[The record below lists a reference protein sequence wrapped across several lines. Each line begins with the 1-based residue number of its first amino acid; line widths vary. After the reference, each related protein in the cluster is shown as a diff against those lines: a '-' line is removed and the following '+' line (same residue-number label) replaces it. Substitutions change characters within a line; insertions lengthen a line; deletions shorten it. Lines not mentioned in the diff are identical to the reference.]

1 MTINAIGKV
10 SQIGFKGVE
19 ASQETKKQIP
29 EMKPDTFEKQGEEG
43 AEKKS
48 KTPLYTALAL
58 LGATAV
64 GIGIGIKT
72 GKIKS
77 LFGKKG
83 AQEVVQNAQ
92 ETASE
97 VKDSIVT
104 KFLNK
109 EGKEVQ
115 VAFPDK
121 NGIAKVGDD
130 LFNGKLEKV
139 ITKGGEEK
147 KILVEYVDG
156 KPRETFINDVLRKK
170 IRHLD
175 DNSKAIEIYDENG
188 SILKSSNLYF
198 DSKNGKLSRIFNK
211 NESVSSVDW
220 GKATDFANGKVQA
233 KTEFGP
239 YGLLKAE
246 IFDDDGNIVK
256 TIQASKQNST
266 GGFWDIITKDDSG
279 SKIVTARGRL
289 ENPLQTRAVD
299 LKHSSPTNIYYT
311 KDRTNL
317 AITELASGHAY
328 DFRGKYG
335 GQITMAIDPKSM
347 TTKNGGS
354 KPASVLTFDEWGADN
369 IKPLNTV
376 SFVNGNIENSSITGI
391 KPAFVDQ
398 INKMLEMLQKEGIQL
413 DMPLD
418 EIQKAVKKI

>member
-1 MTINAIGKV
+1 ML
-10 SQIGFKGVE
+10 KGSE
-19 ASQETKKQIP
+19 LFYDCET
-29 EMKPDTFEKQGEEG
+29 
-43 AEKKS
+43 
-48 KTPLYTALAL
+48 
-58 LGATAV
+58 
-64 GIGIGIKT
+64 
-72 GKIKS
+72 
-77 LFGKKG
+77 
-83 AQEVVQNAQ
+83 
-92 ETASE
+92 
-97 VKDSIVT
+97 
-104 KFLNK
+104 
-109 EGKEVQ
+109 
-115 VAFPDK
+115 
-121 NGIAKVGDD
+121 
-130 LFNGKLEKV
+130 
-139 ITKGGEEK
+139 
-147 KILVEYVDG
+147 
-156 KPRETFINDVLRKK
+156 
-170 IRHLD
+170 
-175 DNSKAIEIYDENG
+175 
-188 SILKSSNLYF
+188 
-198 DSKNGKLSRIFNK
+198 GKLSRIFCKSENGCA
-211 NESVSSVDW
+211 SDW
-220 GKATDFANGKVQA
+220 GKATDFLNGKVQA

-246 IFDDDGNIVK
+246 IFDADGNVVK

-279 SKIVTARGRL
+279 SKIVTARGSL
-289 ENPLQTRAVD
+289 ENHRQTRAVD

-311 KDRTNL
+311 KDGTNL
-317 AITELASGHAY
+317 ATTELASGHTY